1 MIQKSRI
8 SSSPTS
14 LEYNPRGLITE
25 NNNVCKMIRPK
36 IYAVFYDIKS
46 AVTCE

>member
-25 NNNVCKMIRPK
+25 NNVCKMIRPK